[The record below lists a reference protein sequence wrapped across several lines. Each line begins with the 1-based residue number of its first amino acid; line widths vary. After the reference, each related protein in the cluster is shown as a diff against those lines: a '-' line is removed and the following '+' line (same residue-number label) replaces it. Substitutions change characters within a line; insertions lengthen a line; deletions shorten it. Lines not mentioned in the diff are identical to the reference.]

1 MWQITAKLLSEGS
14 SSVLSNSTLI
24 TRIYFPRV
32 YFPGAVALTSLVDL
46 FFNVGALL
54 LLMLWYNYLPLPSVV
69 AVPVLLVIAYAFS
82 FGLSLWFAALHVF
95 YRDVGVL
102 VPFLTQVG
110 FFLSPLIYPVSVI
123 PVEYQALYYL
133 NPMAVAIEGFRWALL
148 GSTAPPLEGWV
159 IGSVVAIVTLI
170 SGYIHFRQREG
181 LFADVI

>member
-1 MWQITAKLLSEGS
+1 MADHGKAAVRRQLQRAVELDPDHP
-14 SSVLSNSTLI
+14 
-24 TRIYFPRV
+24 IYFPRV

-148 GSTAPPLEGWV
+148 GHGPAAQG
-159 IGSVVAIVTLI
+159 G
-170 SGYIHFRQREG
+170 
-181 LFADVI
+181 